1 MARAHGRA
9 AFTLI
14 EMMAAVMIFAL
25 LAGLVAPR
33 MGVLSGRTL
42 RERGERMAARIEFGR
57 QRAAVT
63 GRSHRLVIA
72 LDEGVY
78 WLEEEGAQAAT
89 DGLAPLPVDASG
101 RPLAVD
107 AAGRPLAV
115 DASGRPLTS
124 VALDASGR
132 PTPVLTPP
140 PSRAGVWSPVQ
151 GVLGREEVL
160 EDSLRVAALETAA
173 GWIELGEA
181 WIDLHRDG
189 TASETWIHLEDDA
202 GRKLVLEVRPL
213 AEGVR
218 IDDAEL

>member
-1 MARAHGRA
+1 MARDHRRA

-42 RERGERMAARIEFGR
+42 RERAERMAARIEFGR

-63 GRSHRLVIA
+63 GRNHRLMIA
-72 LDEGVY
+72 LDDALY
-78 WLEEEGAQAAT
+78 WLEEEAAPEPA
-89 DGLAPLPVDASG
+89 DGLAPVPADGLAPV
-101 RPLAVD
+101 R
-107 AAGRPLAV
+107 
-115 DASGRPLTS
+115 
-124 VALDASGR
+124 LDASGR

-140 PSRAGVWSPVQ
+140 ASSAGQWRPVQ
-151 GVLGREEVL
+151 GLLGREEVL
-160 EDSLRVAALETAA
+160 EDSLHVAGLETSA
-173 GWIELGEA
+173 GWIEVGDA

-189 TASETWIHLEDDA
+189 TASETWIHLEDDG
-202 GRKLVLEVRPL
+202 GRRLVLEVRPL